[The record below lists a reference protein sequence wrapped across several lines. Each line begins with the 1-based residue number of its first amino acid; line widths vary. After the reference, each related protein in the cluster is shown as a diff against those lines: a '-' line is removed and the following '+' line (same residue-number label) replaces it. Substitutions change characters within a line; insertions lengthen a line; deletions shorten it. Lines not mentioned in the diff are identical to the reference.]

1 MRGPPQRFKRECP
14 VLWRAQVLAASD
26 GSGRSTQDT
35 EHCRRWKRD
44 LNVWGQGWEGGDV
57 AGTLSQASSTHP
69 HNQTHTHEHVHTP
82 RRCSASG
89 LLNMDFPGGRQ
100 HLLNDLCC

>member
-14 VLWRAQVLAASD
+14 VLWRAQVLAASN
-26 GSGRSTQDT
+26 GSGWSIQDT

-44 LNVWGQGWEGGDV
+44 LNVRGQGWEGGDV

-69 HNQTHTHEHVHTP
+69 HNQTHTHTHTYTHQDDAAHQAFSTWTSLEEDSI
-82 RRCSASG
+82 C
-89 LLNMDFPGGRQ
+89 
-100 HLLNDLCC
+100 